1 MNSNHQAKVVK
12 IAAEDFKVHPNAD
25 KLELIFVGGYQ
36 VVTQKGQFKPG
47 DLAVYIQPD
56 SVVPARSEFSFLWEK
71 DGGGNLRV
79 ISPEMEIPESWRR
92 VTVRKFR
99 KEWSEGLLLPVRDF
113 IDSRTFTYDQAF
125 IEGNDVSERLGITHY
140 NPPEPE
146 ELDRG
151 TSIRQSRTRPRSF
164 KGWVYFLKNW
174 SLRILSFGQHDP
186 WGNCGGSNEKAPKN
200 TPPIYDVETF
210 KNYKGVFEPGEEVI
224 VTEKIHGS
232 NARFLYQPSDL
243 GFGGKMYA
251 GSRKLWKSAKSNCV
265 WRHALAQNP
274 WIENWCREHPG
285 YTLYGEVVPTQGG
298 FNYGTDP
305 GQVKFFVFDILTPT
319 EGWINVLDYWQ
330 AAPGEWAEKRI
341 NLLGQELVGG
351 LIWVPV
357 LYCGAFDET
366 KIKTYVDGAS
376 NVRMSNHIREGIVI
390 KSVVEKEIRGL
401 GRAQLKIVS
410 NKYLEKAAA

>member
-1 MNSNHQAKVVK
+1 MNSNHKVPVIK
-12 IAAEDFKVHPNAD
+12 INEIRKHPNAD
-25 KLELIFVGGYQ
+25 TLGLVDIGGYQ
-36 VVTQKGQFKPG
+36 VVVKLGEFSPGQ
-47 DLAVYIQPD
+47 LATYVQPD
-56 SVVPARSEFSFLWEK
+56 SLLPDTKEFEWFWAPNFYENGTPEK
-71 DGGGNLRV
+71 K
-79 ISPEMEIPESWRR
+79 RR

-99 KEWSEGLLLPVRDF
+99 KEWSEGLLLALESDKDGFFVKRDPK
-113 IDSRTFTYDQAF
+113 SGVQTRRSVA
-125 IEGNDVSERLGITHY
+125 EGDDLAEVLGIEHY

-174 SLRILSFGQHDP
+174 SLRILSFGQYDP
-186 WGNCGGSNEKAPKN
+186 WGNCGGANEKAPKN

-243 GFGGKMYA
+243 GFGGKMFA

-265 WRHALAQNP
+265 WRQALAQNP
-274 WIENWCREHPG
+274 WIEKWCREHPG

-298 FNYGTDP
+298 FNYGTES

-319 EGWINVLDYWQ
+319 EGWMNVLDYWQ
-330 AAPGEWAEKRI
+330 AAPSDWDIKRI
-341 NLLGQELVGG
+341 NLLAQATVGD

-357 LYCGAFDET
+357 LYCGVFDET
-366 KIKTYVDGAS
+366 KIKTYVDGPS
-376 NVRMSNHIREGIVI
+376 NIKNSNHIREGIVI